1 MSGGLSNSY
10 RPRNA
15 GHDYY
20 GRGTYLITL
29 VVSGREQLLS
39 SLTATGIDALKN
51 GRALT
56 LTPLGEVVE
65 QAWLRT
71 PEAQAAHGNRSMH
84 RAFPLIH
91 LQKEPIGAFWKPERQ
106 RFDACANGSLLIL
119 APWNL
124 DQMGSVRGVPS
135 DTDYS
140 RFHNLNALAAE
151 ICAFNGEARI
161 LRDVYS
167 D

>member
-1 MSGGLSNSY
+1 MEALSY

-39 SLTATGIDALKN
+39 RLVTDA
-51 GRALT
+51 GRSVPAPLA
-56 LTPLGEVVE
+56 LTPLGEVVQE
-65 QAWLRT
+65 AWLQIPVRSLS
-71 PEAQAAHGNRSMH
+71 HGNKVVVLLMKNECLERGY
-84 RAFPLIH
+84 PLIH
-91 LQKEPIGAFWKPERQ
+91 LQASPIGRYWKPELK
-106 RFDACANGSLLIL
+106 RFEACHRGSLLIL

-124 DQMGSVRGVPS
+124 DAMGIVGHVPS

-140 RFHNLNALAAE
+140 RIHNLNTLAAE
-151 ICAFNGEARI
+151 ICAFIGEAKIMR
-161 LRDVYS
+161 
-167 D
+167 